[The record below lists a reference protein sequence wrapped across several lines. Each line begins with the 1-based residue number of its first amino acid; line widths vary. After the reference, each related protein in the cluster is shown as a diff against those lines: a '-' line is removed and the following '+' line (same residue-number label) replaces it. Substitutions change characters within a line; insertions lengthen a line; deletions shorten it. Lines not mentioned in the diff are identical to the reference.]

1 MGRCD
6 KFAFSIFR
14 WESLNILAMLSGFAF
29 LWCACIRFV
38 NNLYGW
44 NFIHD
49 IGLMTKVAVIVVTYA
64 VSKQA
69 SIICQLFEKIMFS
82 EHFQN
87 CNFFMIKTNTE
98 IYFLIKNETN
108 FVFCVAIT
116 YISNSCNSPFRS
128 IAIISQITFISS
140 NDCGVFRS
148 LQKNRWIKILD
159 AT

>member
-1 MGRCD
+1 MDRAKVVGRCD
-6 KFAFSIFR
+6 KFAFCIFR

-29 LWCACIRFV
+29 LWCAFCIRFV

-49 IGLMTKVAVIVVTYA
+49 IGLMTKLTVIVVTYA

-128 IAIISQITFISS
+128 IAIISQIAFKTIV
-140 NDCGVFRS
+140 G
-148 LQKNRWIKILD
+148 LNRWIQILVV
-159 AT
+159 T